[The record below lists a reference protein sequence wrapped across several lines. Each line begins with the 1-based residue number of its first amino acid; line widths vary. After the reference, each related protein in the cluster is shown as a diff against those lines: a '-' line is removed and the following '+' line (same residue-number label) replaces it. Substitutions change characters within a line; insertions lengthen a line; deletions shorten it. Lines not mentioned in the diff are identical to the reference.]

1 MRAQKLA
8 WQYNATPY
16 SKMEELVG
24 QVDAVIVAAPTHL
37 HHEIGMYCLEH
48 GVHTLVEKPIATTL
62 DQARDLIQTAKLHN
76 LVLQVGHVERFNPA
90 VVEAVK
96 YIENPK
102 FLTMNRLGP
111 YDPRMSNIGVV
122 LDLMIHDIDL
132 LLTLVDSEVVSI
144 DATGL
149 SVFSAHEDIA
159 NVRIRF
165 ANGALADLTAS
176 RASFERARFMHLFQ
190 QDAYISVDFMNAR
203 VKIYK
208 KEKPVI
214 ESMQDLTVL
223 YPPVQKQ
230 LPITAE
236 ILHFIDCIHTNK
248 TPAPSGEKGSK
259 ALELALKITD
269 KINRYDIPK
278 TGHLH
283 TPKPFQ
289 VVHDVAKAAQI
300 MLDAVIRLLPGVLGN
315 ADSTTDESFENYLL
329 EHPQYTRPIEWE
341 GRCVPEVLLSGHHQK
356 IADWQH
362 REALEITE
370 RRRPDLLKKY
380 LDSKRV

>member
-1 MRAQKLA
+1 MADENTLKFGVIGAGKIGTFHTRTLSKMKGVTLVGVCDPDLMRAQKLA

-37 HHEIGMYCLEH
+37 HHQIGMYCLEH

-62 DQARDLIQTAKLHN
+62 DQARDLIRTAKLHG

-102 FLTMNRLGP
+102 FITMNRLGP
-111 YDPRMSNIGVV
+111 YDARMSNIGVV
-122 LDLMIHDIDL
+122 LDLMIH
-132 LLTLVDSEVVSI
+132 
-144 DATGL
+144 L
-149 SVFSAHEDIA
+149 SVFSHHEDIA

-214 ESMQDLTVL
+214 ESMQDLTVI

-230 LPITAE
+230 LPITSE
-236 ILHFIDCIHTNK
+236 ILHFIDCIKTNK

-269 KINRYDIPK
+269 QITRYDIPK

-300 MLDAVIRLLPGVLGN
+300 MLDETI
-315 ADSTTDESFENYLL
+315 
-329 EHPQYTRPIEWE
+329 
-341 GRCVPEVLLSGHHQK
+341 GHLK
-356 IADWQH
+356 
-362 REALEITE
+362 RE
-370 RRRPDLLKKY
+370 D
-380 LDSKRV
+380 